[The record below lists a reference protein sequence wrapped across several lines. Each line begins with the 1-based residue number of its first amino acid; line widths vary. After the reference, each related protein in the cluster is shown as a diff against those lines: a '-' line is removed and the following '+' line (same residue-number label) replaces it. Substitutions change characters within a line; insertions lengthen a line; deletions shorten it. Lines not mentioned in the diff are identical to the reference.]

1 LICDIIISLQK
12 KGEISLKTK
21 TMGQI
26 FTPKHI
32 VNNILDMV
40 GFCDDNVVKMKIM
53 EPSFGDGAFLSEIIR
68 RIVEYCKNND
78 YSIVKTM
85 DIVTGN
91 VHGVEKDSKYYG
103 MAIDNIRRVL
113 FQYGISY
120 DGSFPYLVN
129 ADTFDVYEK
138 YMGEFDIVCGN
149 PPLSINLLLCKKDSY
164 ISNNPYKHLHAHCV
178 NGGVIVY
185 E

>member
-1 LICDIIISLQK
+1 
-12 KGEISLKTK
+12 
-21 TMGQI
+21 
-26 FTPKHI
+26 
-32 VNNILDMV
+32 MV

-68 RIVEYCKNND
+68 RIVEYCKNNN

-85 DIVTGN
+85 NIVTGN
-91 VHGVEKDSKYYG
+91 VYGVEKDSKYYE
-103 MAIDNIRRVL
+103 MAIDNIRRML

-138 YMGEFDIVCGN
+138 HLNEFDIVCGN
-149 PPLSINLLLCKKDSY
+149 PPYVNFANIKSAEYRTILKEKFYSTKNKCDLY
-164 ISNNPYKHLHAHCV
+164 AFFISSFDAPYSFITL
-178 NGGVIVY
+178 
-185 E
+185 